1 MKKPKVQPMIIGKD
15 IFTNEPRKIKPRIVG
30 WNIYVEWS
38 DNPKLVRL
46 DYELPDDLQQAIDDW
61 FKEIENEEQHR

>member
-1 MKKPKVQPMIIGKD
+1 MKD
-15 IFTNEPRKIKPRIVG
+15 RYIVG